1 MRRPN
6 QLVLAG
12 IAFFIV
18 GVVIVL
24 IVGRDSGSSSSS
36 SSSQTV
42 PVLVAKQDLAAGAKG
57 SDILDQVE
65 VQQINPSQKV
75 GDALTS
81 PSQLTN
87 YRLVSSFPKGSQ
99 LLQSGLVPVVAS
111 IAVPKGY
118 EAVPV
123 SMSFVAGGAGYVA
136 PGDFVNVYQV
146 IPDTPSSGGSQD
158 GASAALPYPTPRTKL
173 MLTKVQVLDINTQ
186 VAPLASQATTP
197 TTAQVVSRAT
207 SASNIVVLLA
217 LDTDDAE
224 RVIFGSQVQGLFL
237 YLTKVDKDGNPAG
250 PTPGADYLTQL
261 QQEANEAYAANP
273 K

>member
-12 IAFFIV
+12 IAFFVV

-36 SSSQTV
+36 ASSQTV
-42 PVLVAKQDLAAGAKG
+42 PVLVAKEDLAAGAKG
-57 SDILDQVE
+57 TDILDKVE
-65 VQQINPSQKV
+65 VQQVNASQKV
-75 GDALTS
+75 ADALTS

-87 YRLVSSFPKGSQ
+87 YRLISSFPKGSQ

-123 SMSFVAGGAGYVA
+123 QMSFVAGGAGYVG
-136 PGDFVNVYQV
+136 PGDFVNIYQV
-146 IPDTPSSGGSQD
+146 IPDTPATSGSQQGGS
-158 GASAALPYPTPRTKL
+158 GNLPYATPRTKL

-186 VAPLASQATTP
+186 IAPLAAQTTP
-197 TTAQVVSRAT
+197 TTTQVVSRAST
-207 SASNIVVLLA
+207 GASIVVLLA
-217 LDTDDAE
+217 LDTADAE

-250 PTPGADYLTQL
+250 PTPGADYLDQL